1 MEDCMKNYEIP
12 SKPKLKDM
20 KRLKSKKTL
29 RSPYAEIP
37 HKIKMATIR
46 IT

>member
-1 MEDCMKNYEIP
+1 MKDCMKNYEIP

-20 KRLKSKKTL
+20 KRPKFKKIL
-29 RSPYAEIP
+29 RSPYAEIL